1 MPCNSTMMASS
12 TITFGSTFPPMVI
25 AGVLVLN
32 LDVFILDEPNEGI
45 QPNRVQLI
53 RDVLLKMNR
62 EQGMR
67 IMLVEQ

>member
-1 MPCNSTMMASS
+1 
-12 TITFGSTFPPMVI
+12 MVI